1 MNYRVL
7 VEVDEDGV
15 FVAEVPSL
23 PVAFLRALHET
34 KHLPT
39 SERPF
44 PYTLKVSRS
53 EASRCRRQS
62 VNFARSFS
70 GLQKRS
76 KSIVYSLVRGKCFRN
91 VWVE

>member
-1 MNYRVL
+1 MNYRVM
-7 VEVDEDGV
+7 VEIDMA
-15 FVAEVPSL
+15 FSL
-23 PVAFLRALHET
+23 PRFPPCRVAFLRAPHET

-53 EASRCRRQS
+53 EASLCRRQS
-62 VNFARSFS
+62 INFARSFS
-70 GLQKRS
+70 GLHKRS
-76 KSIVYSLVRGKCFRN
+76 KSIVYGLVRGKCFRN